1 MPLQQGLVKFNELY
15 WIALIIIKKNKLCNI
30 FFNVNHPSRHQKEN
44 GIIRSSSKEDTKKFM
59 DFIYKDAE
67 LYMERKY
74 NNFKK
79 FFDNN

>member
-1 MPLQQGLVKFNELY
+1 MMSSMNFCLGMQKYLKEKQ
-15 WIALIIIKKNKLCNI
+15 NI
-30 FFNVNHPSRHQKEN
+30 NFNVIHPSGANEKN
-44 GIIRSSSKEDTKKFM
+44 GVIRSSSKKETKKFM

>member
-1 MPLQQGLVKFNELY
+1 MSSMTFCLGMQKYL
-15 WIALIIIKKNKLCNI
+15 KNKCNI
-30 FFNVNHPSRHQKEN
+30 FFNVNHPSGHKKEN
-44 GIIRSSSKEDTKKFM
+44 GIIRSSSKEETKKFM